1 MMQRRICIGSVA
13 FIFLSLRAS
22 EARSI
27 CIARRWRAP
36 GADALTAKGFAKHLI
51 ATAAADASM
60 GSIPEG
66 VEDPRLS
73 KSA

>member
-1 MMQRRICIGSVA
+1 MQRRICIGSVA
-13 FIFLSLRAS
+13 FIF
-22 EARSI
+22 
-27 CIARRWRAP
+27 ARRWRAP

-60 GSIPEG
+60 GSIPGG